1 MRFLCKGFGA
11 ILLSCGLAVPA
22 LLAVSQACFR
32 EQHSAALHAVA
43 QSASAGSTPASC
55 GWETIYSASD
65 PQGGTV
71 ELQYDTCDRYVRA
84 YAYGLPD
91 NYGCH
96 INLGCHGWES
106 NVWVYNENTGQS
118 SGGVIDQSSYT
129 TGAINDA
136 GTQSHACLEDGV
148 FNGSSWTWYGKN
160 CTVLLNRQI

>member
-1 MRFLCKGFGA
+1 MLIRKRFFGA
-11 ILLSCGLAVPA
+11 LLLSCGLAVPA
-22 LLAVSQACFR
+22 LLAV
-32 EQHSAALHAVA
+32 ALPA
-43 QSASAGSTPASC
+43 SASVTHASASVIHQQAASC

-91 NYGCH
+91 NFGCH

-118 SGGVIDQSSYT
+118 SGGVIDQTSYT

-136 GTQSHACLEDGV
+136 GTQSHACLEDGYY
-148 FNGSSWTWYGKN
+148 NGSSWSWYGKN
-160 CTVLLNRQI
+160 CTGYF